1 MLRDARRCCG
11 GSTGRD
17 STGKAGTA
25 KDSTTKDSTVKA
37 STVKAS
43 TVKDGTVNFGTILS
57 TGRGSALGLLSN
69 FRSGNESKGR

>member
-17 STGKAGTA
+17 STGKTSTA
-25 KDSTTKDSTVKA
+25 KDSTVKA

-43 TVKDGTVNFGTILS
+43 AVKDGTVNFGTILS

>member
-17 STGKAGTA
+17 STGKTSTA
-25 KDSTTKDSTVKA
+25 KDSTVKA

-43 TVKDGTVNFGTILS
+43 TAKDGTVNFGTILS

>member
-1 MLRDARRCCG
+1 MLRDARRCCD

-17 STGKAGTA
+17 SIGKTSTA
-25 KDSTTKDSTVKA
+25 KDSTVKA

-43 TVKDGTVNFGTILS
+43 TAKDGTVNFGTILS